1 MNKKFVIAL
10 IGAPASGKGYIAMC
24 LRNELKDRY
33 GLKEEEITNL
43 SVGELIR
50 REKKNNTPLGVRLAQ
65 NMKEGGL
72 APDEM
77 ISEMMTEELKTVDAK
92 ILILDGYPRTVGQ
105 VREFPQLL
113 KGYNSAV
120 IFRDTPKDLI
130 LERVKDRRICEKCGQ
145 AHNVGDG
152 VCECGGRL
160 IKRRDDR
167 VLPERLAEYEEMT
180 KPAVVELKKE
190 GKNFFWY
197 EGTAEGCDIAKEF
210 LASNKKYL

>member
-1 MNKKFVIAL
+1 MDKKFVISL
-10 IGAPASGKGYIAMC
+10 IGAPASGKGYIAAC
-24 LRNELKDRY
+24 
-33 GLKEEEITNL
+33 LKEELKENYGFDESDIAGI
-43 SVGELIR
+43 SVGEVIR
-50 REKKNNTPLGVRLAQ
+50 REKKNKTPLGLKLAA

-72 APDEM
+72 APDDMVNEM
-77 ISEMMTEELKTVDAK
+77 LVEELKTVKAK
-92 ILILDGYPRTVGQ
+92 VLILDGYPRTVGQ
-105 VREFPQLL
+105 VKEFSKLM
-113 KGYNSAV
+113 KNFSTAV
-120 IFRDTPKDLI
+120 VFRDTPKDLI
-130 LERVKDRRICEKCGQ
+130 LERVKNRRICEKCGQ

-197 EGTAEGCDIAKEF
+197 DGAAEGCDIAKEF
-210 LASNKKYL
+210 LYENRCFL